1 MSTKGISRLL
11 SRRKA
16 ISTRSFHSRNSLA
29 FSSRSKIS
37 QAVHTALWRLGCY
50 GETKSVLWHLKFS
63 MFMPC
68 SLPSNRWQDANP
80 TLPLFMIAVRR
91 QDRRGQGP
99 LQGVLWLS
107 LRNVVLSSA
116 VSREGFLNYSS
127 AVASLPMPP
136 ATRRISPSCR
146 QCCRERRRRREAQTP
161 WKMGLSWGLSLK
173 FPLLS
178 IFTMPPVIALA
189 MEVL

>member
-1 MSTKGISRLL
+1 M
-11 SRRKA
+11 
-16 ISTRSFHSRNSLA
+16 
-29 FSSRSKIS
+29 
-37 QAVHTALWRLGCY
+37 
-50 GETKSVLWHLKFS
+50 WHLKFS

-146 QCCRERRRRREAQTP
+146 QCCRERRRRREMRTP
-161 WKMGLSWGLSLK
+161 CKMGLSWGPSS
-173 FPLLS
+173 FPPQDNSGAAERPLERLRLRGVRS
-178 IFTMPPVIALA
+178 AYLQGDGGLGMAPRVRRVGARSAACRGLPRRATVERRVVVRAGRI
-189 MEVL
+189 

>member
-1 MSTKGISRLL
+1 M
-11 SRRKA
+11 
-16 ISTRSFHSRNSLA
+16 
-29 FSSRSKIS
+29 
-37 QAVHTALWRLGCY
+37 
-50 GETKSVLWHLKFS
+50 LWHLKFS
-63 MFMPC
+63 MFLPC

-80 TLPLFMIAVRR
+80 TLPFFMIAVRR

-146 QCCRERRRRREAQTP
+146 QCCRERRRRQEAQTP
-161 WKMGLSWGLSLK
+161 CKMGLSWGLSLK
-173 FPLLS
+173 FPVPQVSSSFHTDGVIPLLN
-178 IFTMPPVIALA
+178 ALDTQRR
-189 MEVL
+189 EQKL